1 VRGRSVRERRVRGR
15 RVRGRRV
22 RGRRVHHANMLQFK
36 SLVHNTVGVKYKLC
50 C

>member
-1 VRGRSVRERRVRGR
+1 MRGGRGRGR
-15 RVRGRRV
+15 RVRGRRG
-22 RGRRVHHANMLQFK
+22 RGRERRVHHANMLQFK